1 MTRIAIHHTEGSF
14 SDRWM
19 EYCGAHGIPYEVTS
33 AYDSDI
39 LRRLAAFDAFL
50 WHWSHG
56 VPQDLLMARHVIMA
70 AERMGLA
77 VFPNT
82 ATCWHFDDKV
92 AQKYLLEAV
101 GAPLVPTWVFYD
113 LDTAL
118 AWIDGATFPK
128 VFKLRRGAGSRNVRL
143 VQTASE
149 ARRLAKKA
157 FGRGYKP
164 LGPYLGD
171 APTRIRKAQRR
182 GDVCGALKR
191 VPRGLLAMYR
201 SNFQIGREKGYA
213 YFQDF
218 APGNRFDTRV
228 TVVGRRAFGFTR
240 NVRPN
245 DFRASGSGSIDYDT
259 KRIDPRC
266 VSIAFDVT
274 AKVGAQS
281 LAFDF
286 VAGGTGGPVIVE
298 VSYAYLASA
307 VHDCAG
313 HWDPELGWV
322 EGHVWPQ
329 DAILED
335 LLAGVGAEATS
346 RRGQAR

>member
-1 MTRIAIHHTEGSF
+1 MMRIAIHHTEGSF

-113 LDTAL
+113 LDAAL
-118 AWIDGATFPK
+118 AWIDRATFPK
-128 VFKLRRGAGSRNVRL
+128 VFKLRRGAGSANVRL
-143 VQTASE
+143 ARSAHE
-149 ARRLAKKA
+149 AQRLARTA
-157 FGRGYKP
+157 FGRGFRP
-164 LGPYLGD
+164 LGYLRN
-171 APTRIRKAQRR
+171 A
-182 GDVCGALKR
+182 DVRLKR
-191 VPRGLLAMYR
+191 VARQRDWVGMLKRLPSSLAGTYR
-201 SNFQIGREKGYA
+201 ARQGMQREKGYL
-213 YFQDF
+213 YFQEF
-218 APGNRFDTRV
+218 VPNNRFDTRV
-228 TVVGRRAFGFTR
+228 TVIGRRAFGFTR

-245 DFRASGSGSIDYDT
+245 DFRASGSGSIDYDM

-266 VSIAFDVT
+266 IRIAFDVA

-313 HWDPELGWV
+313 YWDPALGWV

-335 LLAGVGAEATS
+335 LLAGVGAEAAS
-346 RRGQAR
+346 RRGHAT